1 MGINLNVWVGN
12 LMAVLLHSSTTPWL
26 THHFVLIARGYA
38 YNLSGWLCCVVTHSW
53 SCPMGQIDY
62 WTSRL
67 PKQQTP
73 WKTFH
78 HGHWD
83 IHVTLFWTQC
93 HPNITP
99 HVAAVR
105 SLASTAFNISIC
117 KDQIFCLIPFYHINR
132 IHKYI
137 VTVVFESGYLLDI
150 SFTYYN
156 MK

>member
-1 MGINLNVWVGN
+1 MPTISLGG
-12 LMAVLLHSSTTPWL
+12 
-26 THHFVLIARGYA
+26 
-38 YNLSGWLCCVVTHSW
+38 CVMWMTHSW
-53 SCPMGQIDY
+53 SCLMGQIDY

-150 SFTYYN
+150 ITWNSRHSGHFSKCTRSPHSISHVLPGHQYLQK
-156 MK
+156 MWSTLGL